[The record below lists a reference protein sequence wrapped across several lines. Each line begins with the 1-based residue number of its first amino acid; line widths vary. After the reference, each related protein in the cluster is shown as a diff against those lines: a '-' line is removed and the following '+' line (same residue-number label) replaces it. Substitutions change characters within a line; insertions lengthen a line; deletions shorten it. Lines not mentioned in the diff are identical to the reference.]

1 MKPKKI
7 DWGST
12 QASVTRKWG
21 LALLVTRHGREG
33 PLNTTRSRFEVVA
46 WFKSRKRATAYAE
59 ENHRRESVAIARLEF
74 LDGYRV

>member
-7 DWGST
+7 DWGKPD
-12 QASVTRKWG
+12 ASVTRKWG
-21 LALLVTRHGREG
+21 LALYVSR
-33 PLNTTRSRFEVVA
+33 PYSPPRFEVVA
-46 WFKSRKRATAYAE
+46 WFKSRKRAAAYAE